1 MCDTVY
7 LITVV
12 LPELSL
18 HMSLSNRITACPFCS
33 VSADA
38 VRASSVYA
46 VAFFDRFPV
55 SPCHTLVIPRR
66 HVASIYELSDPEL
79 GDLWGLVAAVRR
91 QLSAATDAIGFN
103 IGVNDGIAA
112 GQTVVHAHIHVIPRR
127 EGDVDDPRGGIRWVI
142 PEKARYW

>member
-1 MCDTVY
+1 M
-7 LITVV
+7 
-12 LPELSL
+12 
-18 HMSLSNRITACPFCS
+18 
-33 VSADA
+33 
-38 VRASSVYA
+38 YA
-46 VAFFDRFPV
+46 VAFFDCFPV